1 MEQEVE
7 PSVGTRS
14 STETIVA
21 ILKALLDRRTWKQ
34 ADLARHVGIS
44 TAALHKRLMELQA
57 NGIPLDSEREHPHV
71 YWSVPKHWYPGG
83 VLFTG
88 DQVEQIFRQ
97 LSRLPKSK
105 ARNQLIDSLLKF
117 MPHASPVAAVVP
129 PDATPREEQHLPVIE
144 DAASQGVA
152 LRFRYFSA
160 NRGSEGLRQAS
171 VHRVVLGPRARFVAT
186 CHRSGDLKWF
196 RIENVSESKLDPSDP
211 YRPAEPETVE
221 RFLRASLDGF
231 HTGGPSRKHEFFVRE
246 PEARWVARNMI
257 DDMQAMEVAGG
268 IHVAVETAALGR
280 LARYVVGLG
289 DAGRPL
295 TPELMAEVVALARG
309 ALASI
314 ANEAQGSTNPVAETR
329 Q

>member
-1 MEQEVE
+1 M
-7 PSVGTRS
+7 GTRS

-44 TAALHKRLMELQA
+44 SAALQKRLVELQA

-83 VLFTG
+83 VFFTG
-88 DQVEQIFRQ
+88 EQVEQIFRQ

-105 ARNQLIDSLLKF
+105 ARDHLIDSLLKF
-117 MPHASPVAAVVP
+117 MPHASPAAAVVA
-129 PDATPREEQHLPVIE
+129 PDATAREEQHLPVIE

-152 LRFRYFSA
+152 LRLRYFSA
-160 NRGSEGLRQAS
+160 NRGSEALRHVS

-186 CHRSGDLKWF
+186 CHRTGDLKWF
-196 RIENVSESKLDPSDP
+196 RIENVSESKLDPSEP
-211 YRPAEPETVE
+211 YRAADIEAVE

-231 HTGGPSRKHEFFVRE
+231 HTGGTPRKHEFFVRE

-257 DDMQAMEVAGG
+257 DDMQATEVAGG

-289 DAGRPL
+289 DAGKPL
-295 TPELMAEVVALARG
+295 TQELAAEVVALARG
-309 ALASI
+309 ALSSI
-314 ANEAQGSTNPVAETR
+314 AEEALR
-329 Q
+329 

>member
-1 MEQEVE
+1 M
-7 PSVGTRS
+7 GTRS

-21 ILKALLDRRTWKQ
+21 ILKALLDRRTWAQ
-34 ADLARHVGIS
+34 AELARHVGIS
-44 TAALHKRLMELQA
+44 SAALQKRLVELQA

-105 ARNQLIDSLLKF
+105 ARDQLIESLLAF
-117 MPHASPVAAVVP
+117 TPNSLPAAAVVP
-129 PDATPREEQHLPVIE
+129 PDATPREEQHLPIIE
-144 DAASQGVA
+144 DAAGQGVA

-160 NRGSEGLRQAS
+160 NRGSEGMRHAS

-186 CHRSGDLKWF
+186 CHRSDELKWF
-196 RIENVSESKLDPSDP
+196 RIENVSESRLDPSERF
-211 YRPAEPETVE
+211 RPAAAEAVE

-231 HTGGPSRKHEFFVRE
+231 HTGGPSRKHEFFVRD
-246 PEARWVARNMI
+246 PEARWVARNMM
-257 DDMQAMEVAGG
+257 DGMQATEVAGG
-268 IHVAVETAALGR
+268 IHVSVETAALGR

-289 DAGRPL
+289 DAGKPL
-295 TPELMAEVVALARG
+295 TPELESAVVTLARG

-314 ANEAQGSTNPVAETR
+314 SQNDGATA
-329 Q
+329 

>member
-1 MEQEVE
+1 M
-7 PSVGTRS
+7 GTRS

-34 ADLARHVGIS
+34 ADLARHVGVS
-44 TAALHKRLMELQA
+44 AAALHKRLLELQA
-57 NGIPLDSEREHPHV
+57 SGIPLDSEREHPHV

-88 DQVEQIFRQ
+88 EQVEQIFRQ

-117 MPHASPVAAVVP
+117 TPNASPWAAVVP
-129 PDATPREEQHLPVIE
+129 PDTTPREEQHLPAIE
-144 DAASQGVA
+144 DAASQGIA

-160 NRGSEGLRQAS
+160 NRGSEGVRHAS

-196 RIENVSESKLDPSDP
+196 RIENVSESRLDA
-211 YRPAEPETVE
+211 AEPFRSAPPEAVDD
-221 RFLRASLDGF
+221 FLRASLDGF
-231 HTGGPSRKHEFFVRE
+231 HTGGPPKKHAFFVRE

-257 DDMQAMEVAGG
+257 DDMQATEVAGG

-289 DAGRPL
+289 DAGKPL
-295 TPELMAEVVALARG
+295 TPELEAEVAVLARG

-314 ANEAQGSTNPVAETR
+314 AEKAPG
-329 Q
+329 